1 MIGIDCTSIS
11 RWNSFSLPLRERM
24 AKLLKQ
30 DSTDPLT
37 LAKSWACAEAM
48 YKATGYNPDGYV
60 SFEKGKPPTYVG
72 QEKIFLSLTH
82 EGNNVIAVAL
92 SV

>member
-11 RWNSFSLPLRERM
+11 RWKKFRPEVRKRM
-24 AKLLKQ
+24 AILLKQ
-30 DSTDPLT
+30 DNTDPLH

-48 YKATGYNPDGYV
+48 FKATGYNPNGYV
-60 SFEKGKPPTYVG
+60 SFEKRKPPRYVG

-82 EGNNVIAVAL
+82 EGDNVIAVAL
-92 SV
+92 LV